1 MRYLEPSNGLQV
13 KMPSHHVLKLF
24 MPNEFSLFEEKNIT
38 EQGVGLISGGG
49 GGGGIRTFQIYWELN
64 FLSYR

>member
-1 MRYLEPSNGLQV
+1 
-13 KMPSHHVLKLF
+13 MPSHHVLKLF

-49 GGGGIRTFQIYWELN
+49 YMNISNILGIKFSELS
-64 FLSYR
+64 LK

>member
-1 MRYLEPSNGLQV
+1 
-13 KMPSHHVLKLF
+13 MPSHHVLKLF

-49 GGGGIRTFQIYWELN
+49 GVYEHFKYIGN
-64 FLSYR
+64 